1 MQLREVWDF
10 IFYFCISGRL
20 WYLSVSLKNG
30 PKNVSIVG
38 AQIHRNDRNSFF
50 AFYSFSWR
58 NDGRKKM
65 QRSFSSIYLSFLL
78 DLTQFLATLHTNW
91 QIEYWSDAAFSFST
105 LQKYCWWMTC
115 FLKYLSCKKVAV
127 LREVE
132 SNHHLGTCSMP
143 FWNVQKNAKN
153 KIIALS
159 SLHESCSGPFWM
171 TKGFRHCPNV
181 ANVWLIYCQ
190 IVQQGIKTL
199 KEIR

>member
-20 WYLSVSLKNG
+20 WYLSVSLKSG

-143 FWNVQKNAKN
+143 FWNVQKTRKTKLLPCLAFMNHVQDHSGWPRGFATVQTSPTSDWF
-153 KIIALS
+153 IA
-159 SLHESCSGPFWM
+159 
-171 TKGFRHCPNV
+171 R
-181 ANVWLIYCQ
+181 
-190 IVQQGIKTL
+190 
-199 KEIR
+199 

>member
-1 MQLREVWDF
+1 MQPREVWDF

-20 WYLSVSLKNG
+20 WVFLWKTDRKMFPLLGLRSIETIETHSLLST
-30 PKNVSIVG
+30 PF
-38 AQIHRNDRNSFF
+38 H
-50 AFYSFSWR
+50 SWR

-143 FWNVQKNAKN
+143 FWNVQKKREKQN
-153 KIIALS
+153 
-159 SLHESCSGPFWM
+159 
-171 TKGFRHCPNV
+171 
-181 ANVWLIYCQ
+181 YCL
-190 IVQQGIKTL
+190 V
-199 KEIR
+199 